1 MVKALG
7 FSVCSLDDQYSDVE
21 VQENY
26 EVTDPFTG
34 DEKIVKTQGWEWGK

>member
-7 FSVCSLDDQYSDVE
+7 FSVCALDDQYSDVE